1 MTKEKHQTA
10 AAEAARHIERINAAA
25 AKIDPAQLDA
35 TLELLEALKEYVGTE
50 AEALVYA
57 TLAATAA
64 PQDHAAAA
72 TQKDQDAP
80 DNAEGLRRIAETLR
94 VQMPPEAAAQLVIE
108 ITEEMEAAAQQ
119 AGDSFKDLPPLDKL
133 CLSCRESY
141 IKGFVAACALA
152 AQAYALP
159 DDMKP

>member
-10 AAEAARHIERINAAA
+10 AAEAARHIERIN
-25 AKIDPAQLDA
+25 
-35 TLELLEALKEYVGTE
+35 
-50 AEALVYA
+50 
-57 TLAATAA
+57 
-64 PQDHAAAA
+64 AAAA

-94 VQMPPEAAAQLVIE
+94 AQMPPEAAAQLVIDVA
-108 ITEEMEAAAQQ
+108 EEMEAAAQQ
-119 AGDSFKDLPPLDKL
+119 AGDSFKDLPTLDKL

-141 IKGFVAACALA
+141 IKGFVAACSLA